1 MNGTEEWNPLQEEGE
16 GSMERTTGW
25 NPWTVILW
33 FAFLQI
39 AILAIEW
46 YCFGVHMLAASR

>member
-1 MNGTEEWNPLQEEGE
+1 
-16 GSMERTTGW
+16 MERTTGW